1 MSNFTIDNNIPNPVL
16 TVSNTNK
23 NSVTFLA
30 QNSELLKVCDDGFY
44 VRGKK
49 LEIDDDEA
57 KSVYKALREFL
68 IWAALTRS

>member
-1 MSNFTIDNNIPNPVL
+1 MSDFSIANKTENPPK
-16 TVSNTNK
+16 K
-23 NSVTFLA
+23 NCITFLA

-68 IWAALTRS
+68 VWVELTRKRK